1 MNWVF
6 FCSFVWRYTWDGI
19 GKSKVPGGIG
29 MDLEYWILLHSPL
42 VGVFRAWRYMD
53 MEWEHS
59 TAERAQ
65 FLMHRLR

>member
-1 MNWVF
+1 
-6 FCSFVWRYTWDGI
+6 
-19 GKSKVPGGIG
+19 